1 MLWTLW
7 SNQRIEWDLAV
18 NWGTCMTKTISQ
30 PADAALYEDDFYL
43 WIGRQADLLRRGCFR
58 DLDLAHLI
66 EEVED
71 SGVNLRNAVTSRTRE
86 IILHLLKL
94 QYSPAVKPR
103 RRWQESVGEQ
113 RDDLELEITP
123 SLRRHLVAE
132 LETIY
137 QKARLRAAD
146 DLARDNVKPDQ
157 LPRSCPYTFEQ
168 IIDPVWRPEI
178 VHGIREP
185 AP

>member
-1 MLWTLW
+1 
-7 SNQRIEWDLAV
+7 V
-18 NWGTCMTKTISQ
+18 TKTLS
-30 PADAALYEDDFYL
+30 ASTDAALYEEDFYL
-43 WIGRQADLLRRGCFR
+43 WAERQAELLRKGRFR

-71 SGVNLRNAVTSRTRE
+71 LGANLRNAVTSRTRE

-94 QYSPAVKPR
+94 QYSPAVEPR
-103 RRWQESVGEQ
+103 GGWRESLGKQ

-132 LETIY
+132 LEKIY
-137 QKARLRAAD
+137 EKARRRAVD
-146 DLARDNVKPDQ
+146 DLTRDRVQPDQ
-157 LPRSCPYTFEQ
+157 IPHRCPYTFEE
-168 IIDPVWRPEI
+168 IIDPVWRPEN
-178 VHGIREP
+178 VHGVRDP